1 VATIQSTGVGSG
13 LDVSGIISKLM
24 QAESTPLVNITKKQ
38 ASYQADLT
46 AFGTVNGAL
55 SSLQTALATL
65 NNVNTF
71 KNLNAASSDASV
83 ASASTNSTAV
93 AGSYNINVSKIAQAQ
108 TISSAGQVST
118 TTPIGSGA
126 STTISFQFGTITGT
140 AASGVYTGASF
151 DQDATQA
158 TGTVTIDSTNNSLQ
172 GIRDAIN
179 AAKVGV
185 QASIVGDGSATPYHL
200 VLNSSKTGATSSM
213 KISTTGDSALANL
226 MNYDPA
232 GTQNFK
238 EVVNAQSAN
247 LTVNGI
253 PVTSASNSVSS
264 AIQGV
269 TITAQKV
276 GTTNLNLTANTTQ
289 IQSGI
294 TAFVNAYN
302 SLNSTI
308 ASVTSYNPTTKA
320 AGALLGDA
328 TVQSVQNQIRSV
340 MTNSVAGLG
349 GGLTNLAQ
357 IGISFQKDGSLAV
370 DSGKLQS
377 ALSANFSDVAGLFAA
392 AGKTTDS
399 LTSFIG
405 AGPNTKPGS
414 YAVNITQ
421 LATQG
426 NLTGSLNLN
435 SGSTTIASGTTLS
448 FSVDGVAADVNLT
461 AGTYTATQLASM
473 IQSAVNGTAG
483 FSAKGISINAT
494 IDSSGFLNMTSGSYG
509 STSNISLTNKS
520 GTGLD
525 QLTGV
530 VTSGTPGK
538 NVTGTLNGVAAI
550 GTGQTLTGASGSD
563 SAGIQVLISGGSTGD
578 RGSVNFSQGY
588 AFNLNAALSRFVGA
602 NGAITN
608 ATNGIN
614 SSIKDLQKQT
624 ETINKR
630 LAVTQARYQAQF
642 SALDKIVSSMTATQN
657 FLTQQIN
664 VLNGTTNK

>member
-1 VATIQSTGVGSG
+1 MATIQSLGIGSG
-13 LDVSGIISKLM
+13 LDVNGLISKIM
-24 QAESTPLVNITKKQ
+24 QGESTPLISLAKKQ
-38 ASYQADLT
+38 ASYQANLT
-46 AFGTVNGAL
+46 AFGTVSGAL

-65 NNVNTF
+65 NNGNLF
-71 KNLNAASSDASV
+71 KNLNASVSDSSV

-93 AGSYNINVSKIAQAQ
+93 AGSYNINISKIAQAQ

-118 TTPIGSGA
+118 TTPIGTGA
-126 STTISFQFGTITGT
+126 STTLSFQFGTITGT

-151 DQDATQA
+151 EQDATQA

-179 AAKVGV
+179 AAKIGV

-213 KISTTGDSALANL
+213 KITTTGDSALANL

-238 EVVNAQSAN
+238 EVATAQSAN
-247 LTVNGI
+247 MTVNGI
-253 PVTSASNSVSS
+253 AVTSASNSVST

-276 GTTNLNLTANTTQ
+276 GTTSLNLTANTTQ

-294 TAFVNAYN
+294 TAFVTAYN
-302 SLNSTI
+302 SVNSTI
-308 ASVTSYNPTTKA
+308 SSVTAYNPSTKTG
-320 AGALLGDA
+320 GALLGNA
-328 TVQSVQNQIRSV
+328 TVQSVQNQIRNV

-357 IGISFQKDGSLAV
+357 LGITFQKDGSLAV
-370 DSGKLQS
+370 DSTKLQA

-399 LTSFIG
+399 LTSFVG
-405 AGPNTKPGS
+405 STSNSKPGS
-414 YAVNITQ
+414 YAVNVTQ

-426 NLTGSLNLN
+426 KLTGTLNLN
-435 SGSTTIASGTTLS
+435 SGSTTIASGTTMS

-473 IQSAVNGTAG
+473 IQSAVNGTSG
-483 FSAKGISINAT
+483 FSSKGINITASVGS
-494 IDSSGFLNMTSGSYG
+494 DGFLNLTSGTYG
-509 STSNISLTNKS
+509 TTSNISIANKS

-525 QLTGV
+525 NLTGT
-530 VTSGTPGK
+530 VTAGVPGK
-538 NVTGTLNGVAAI
+538 NVAGTLNGVTAV
-550 GTGQTLTGASGSD
+550 GSGQFLTGASGSD
-563 SAGIQVLISGGSTGD
+563 SSGIQILVSGGSTGD
-578 RGSVNFSQGY
+578 RGNVNFSQGY
-588 AFNLNAALSRFVGA
+588 AFNLTSTLSNFLGSS
-602 NGAITN
+602 GTITN

-624 ETINKR
+624 EIINKR
-630 LAVTQARYQAQF
+630 LVVTQARYQAQF
-642 SALDKIVSSMTATQN
+642 AALDKVVNSMTATQN

-664 VLNGTTNK
+664 VLNGTRNR

>member
-1 VATIQSTGVGSG
+1 MASIQSLGIGSG
-13 LDVSGIISKLM
+13 LDVNGLISKIM
-24 QAESTPLVNITKKQ
+24 QGESTPLISLAKKQ
-38 ASYQADLT
+38 ASYQANLT

-65 NNVNTF
+65 NNGNLF
-71 KNLNAASSDASV
+71 KNLNASVSDSSV

-93 AGSYNINVSKIAQAQ
+93 AGSYNINISKIAQAQ

-118 TTPIGSGA
+118 TTPIGTGA
-126 STTISFQFGTITGT
+126 STTLSFQFGTITGT

-151 DQDATQA
+151 EQDATQA

-179 AAKVGV
+179 AAKIGV

-213 KISTTGDSALANL
+213 KITTTGDSALANL

-238 EVVNAQSAN
+238 EVATAQSAN
-247 LTVNGI
+247 MTVNGI
-253 PVTSASNSVSS
+253 AVTSASNSVST

-276 GTTNLNLTANTTQ
+276 GTTSLNLTANTTQ

-294 TAFVNAYN
+294 TAFVTAYN
-302 SLNSTI
+302 SVNSTI
-308 ASVTSYNPTTKA
+308 SSVTAYNPSTKTG
-320 AGALLGDA
+320 GALLGNA
-328 TVQSVQNQIRSV
+328 TVQSVQNQIRNV

-357 IGISFQKDGSLAV
+357 LGITFQKDGSLAV
-370 DSGKLQS
+370 DSTKLQA

-399 LTSFIG
+399 LTSFVG
-405 AGPNTKPGS
+405 STSNSKPGS
-414 YAVNITQ
+414 YAVNVTQ

-426 NLTGSLNLN
+426 KLTGTLNLN
-435 SGSTTIASGTTLS
+435 SGSTTIASGTTMS

-473 IQSAVNGTAG
+473 IQSAVNGTSG
-483 FSAKGISINAT
+483 FSSKGINITASVGS
-494 IDSSGFLNMTSGSYG
+494 DGFLNLTSGTYG
-509 STSNISLTNKS
+509 TTSNISIANKS

-525 QLTGV
+525 NLTGT
-530 VTSGTPGK
+530 VTAGVPGK
-538 NVTGTLNGVAAI
+538 NVAGTLNGVTAV
-550 GTGQTLTGASGSD
+550 GSGQFLTGASGSD
-563 SAGIQVLISGGSTGD
+563 SSGIQILVSGGSTGD
-578 RGSVNFSQGY
+578 RGNVNFSQGY
-588 AFNLNAALSRFVGA
+588 AFNLTSTLSNFLGSS
-602 NGAITN
+602 GTITN

-624 ETINKR
+624 EIINKR
-630 LAVTQARYQAQF
+630 LVVTQARYQAQF
-642 SALDKIVSSMTATQN
+642 AALDKVVNSMTATQN

-664 VLNGTTNK
+664 VLNGTRNR

>member
-1 VATIQSTGVGSG
+1 MATIQSTGVGSQ

-24 QAESTPLVNITKKQ
+24 QAESTPLINITKKQ

-93 AGSYNINVSKIAQAQ
+93 AGSYNINVSKVAQAQ

-151 DQDATQA
+151 DQDAAQA

-213 KISTTGDSALANL
+213 KITTTGDSTLANL

-253 PVTSASNSVSS
+253 PVTSASNSVST

-308 ASVTSYNPTTKA
+308 ASVTSYNPSTKA

-328 TVQSVQNQIRSV
+328 TVQSIQNQIRSV
-340 MTNSVAGLG
+340 MTNPVAGLG

-370 DSGKLQS
+370 DSSKLQS
-377 ALSANFSDVAGLFAA
+377 ALSTNFSDVAGLFAS

-399 LTSFIG
+399 LTTFVG

-426 NLTGSLNLN
+426 NLTGTRNLN

-473 IQSAVNGTAG
+473 IQSAVNGTSG
-483 FSAKGISINAT
+483 FSSQGLSINAA
-494 IDSSGFLNMTSGSYG
+494 IDANGFLSMTSGSYG

-530 VTSGTPGK
+530 VTAGTPGK
-538 NVTGTLNGVAAI
+538 NVTGTLNGVAAV

-588 AFNLNAALSRFVGA
+588 AFNLNSTLSRFVGA

-624 ETINKR
+624 DTINKR
-630 LAVTQARYQAQF
+630 LAATQARYQAQF
-642 SALDKIVSSMTATQN
+642 SALDKTVSSMIATQN

>member
-1 VATIQSTGVGSG
+1 MATIQSTGVGSG

-24 QAESTPLVNITKKQ
+24 QAESTPLINITKKQ

-93 AGSYNINVSKIAQAQ
+93 AGSYNINVSKIAQSQ

-179 AAKVGV
+179 AAKIGV

-213 KISTTGDSALANL
+213 KITTTGDSALANL

-253 PVTSASNSVSS
+253 PVTSASNSVST

-308 ASVTSYNPTTKA
+308 ASVTSYNPSTKA

-340 MTNSVAGLG
+340 MTNPVAGLG

-370 DSGKLQS
+370 DSSKLQS
-377 ALSANFSDVAGLFAA
+377 ALSTNFSDVAGLFAA

-399 LTSFIG
+399 LTSFVA

-448 FSVDGVAADVNLT
+448 FSIDGVAADVNLT

-483 FSAKGISINAT
+483 FSAQGISINT
-494 IDSSGFLNMTSGSYG
+494 KIDSNGFLSMTSGTYG
-509 STSNISLTNKS
+509 STSNISLSNKS

-563 SAGIQVLISGGSTGD
+563 SAGIQVLISGGSIGD

-624 ETINKR
+624 DTINKR
-630 LAVTQARYQAQF
+630 LAATQARYQAQF

>member
-1 VATIQSTGVGSG
+1 MASIQSLGIGSG
-13 LDVSGIISKLM
+13 LDVNGLISKIM
-24 QAESTPLVNITKKQ
+24 QGESTPLISLAKKQ
-38 ASYQADLT
+38 ASYQANLT
-46 AFGTVNGAL
+46 AFGTVSGAL

-65 NNVNTF
+65 NNGNLF
-71 KNLNAASSDASV
+71 KNLNASVSDSSV

-93 AGSYNINVSKIAQAQ
+93 AGSYNINISKIAQAQ

-118 TTPIGSGA
+118 TTPIGTGA
-126 STTISFQFGTITGT
+126 STTLSFQFGTITGT

-151 DQDATQA
+151 EQDATQA

-179 AAKVGV
+179 AAKIGV

-213 KISTTGDSALANL
+213 KITTTGDSALANL

-238 EVVNAQSAN
+238 EVATAQSAN
-247 LTVNGI
+247 MTVNGI
-253 PVTSASNSVSS
+253 AVTSASNSVST

-276 GTTNLNLTANTTQ
+276 GTTSLNLTANTTQ

-294 TAFVNAYN
+294 TAFVTAYN
-302 SLNSTI
+302 SVNSTI
-308 ASVTSYNPTTKA
+308 SSVTAYNPSTKTG
-320 AGALLGDA
+320 GALLGNA
-328 TVQSVQNQIRSV
+328 TVQSVQNQIRNV

-357 IGISFQKDGSLAV
+357 LGITFQKDGSLAV
-370 DSGKLQS
+370 DSTKLQA

-399 LTSFIG
+399 LTSFVG
-405 AGPNTKPGS
+405 STSNSKPGS
-414 YAVNITQ
+414 YAVNVTQ

-426 NLTGSLNLN
+426 KLTGTLNLN
-435 SGSTTIASGTTLS
+435 SGSTTIASGTTMS

-473 IQSAVNGTAG
+473 IQSAVNGTSG
-483 FSAKGISINAT
+483 FSSKGINITASVGS
-494 IDSSGFLNMTSGSYG
+494 DGFLNLTSGTYG
-509 STSNISLTNKS
+509 STSNISIANKS

-525 QLTGV
+525 NLTGT
-530 VTSGTPGK
+530 VTAGVPGK
-538 NVTGTLNGVAAI
+538 NVAGTLNGVTAV
-550 GTGQTLTGASGSD
+550 GSGQFLTGASGSD
-563 SAGIQVLISGGSTGD
+563 SSGIQILVSGGSTGD
-578 RGSVNFSQGY
+578 RGNVNFSQGY
-588 AFNLNAALSRFVGA
+588 AFNLTSTLSNFLGSS
-602 NGAITN
+602 GTITN

-624 ETINKR
+624 EIINKR
-630 LAVTQARYQAQF
+630 LVVTQARYQAQF
-642 SALDKIVSSMTATQN
+642 AALDKVVNSMTATQN

-664 VLNGTTNK
+664 VLNGTRNR